1 MSSLMQQW
9 AKVSSV
15 VLVALVLVLFM
26 VAGLINTK
34 FDGINNQRKRVGY
47 GYATSSGTQEFV
59 WTQPKMTLIKSIDIV
74 CTQEVTLSGSGSVG
88 FRVGT
93 STGGDDIVSEK
104 NQDILYG
111 GTTVPVGS
119 TYHLILDSE
128 TSVANAS
135 PTANLNFTLT
145 KRKLYFAIRNSTG
158 PLQNHSG
165 YFNWVIE
172 YVAV

>member
-9 AKVSSV
+9 SKVSGV

-34 FDGINNQRKRVGY
+34 FDGINNQRKLVGY
-47 GYATSSGTQEFV
+47 GYATVSGTQEFV

-74 CTQEVTLSGSGSVG
+74 CTQEVTLSESGSVG

-93 STGGDDIVSEK
+93 STGGNDIVSAH
-104 NQDILYG
+104 NHDILYS

-119 TYHLILDSE
+119 TYHLTLASA

-135 PTANLNFTLT
+135 PATNLNFSLT
-145 KRKLYFAIRNSTG
+145 KRKLYFAITNTIA

-165 YFNWVIE
+165 YFNWVVE